1 MKTQTIQIENT
12 NCEDF
17 KNEIIDGVVAK
28 MQHLAIQFASTN
40 EPDKL
45 LSRNE
50 TAKLLS
56 ISLVSLWSMT
66 KDNLIPAYHIG
77 KSVRYKQ
84 SEVLQALQLKMNKHN
99 SSGDEKR

>member
-1 MKTQTIQIENT
+1 MKQTIQIENT

-17 KNEIIDGVVAK
+17 KNEIINGVVAQ
-28 MQHLAIQFASTN
+28 MQNLVQIKA
-40 EPDKL
+40 EPESDRL

-66 KDNLIPAYHIG
+66 KENIIPAYQIG
-77 KSVRYKQ
+77 KSVRYKH
-84 SEVLQALQLKMNKHN
+84 SEVLQALKLKANKYN
-99 SSGDEKR
+99 SK